1 MATAIPSGP
10 IGSAGST
17 GSGGSSGS
25 SGFRGPQVCKIV
37 GISYRQLDYWARTK
51 LAVPSIQPA
60 QGSGTQRLYSFE
72 DLVELKLIKNLLDAG
87 VSLQRVREAITY
99 LRELGHD
106 LAGVTLVSDG
116 KSIYACTSP
125 DQVVDLLRRGQG
137 VFGIAIDPVL
147 EELRGSV
154 SQLRIPE
161 AAGADSPASPAG
173 GKEHQGE
180 VPTVSAKAQGGD

>member
-1 MATAIPSGP
+1 VATATPSGP
-10 IGSAGST
+10 VGSAGS
-17 GSGGSSGS
+17 G
-25 SGFRGPQVCKIV
+25 GFRGPQVCKIV
-37 GISYRQLDYWARTK
+37 GISYRQLDYWARTE
-51 LAVPSIQPA
+51 LAMPSIQPA

-99 LRELGHD
+99 LRDLGHD

-116 KSIYACTSP
+116 KTIYACTSP

-154 SQLRIPE
+154 SQLRPVE
-161 AAGADSPASPAG
+161 ETPAAHAPDAAPV
-173 GKEHQGE
+173 GE
-180 VPTVSAKAQGGD
+180 VPAVPVKAQGGD